1 MELLKQ
7 PLSSPL
13 SLHQQVITFCVATH
27 KAMMDV
33 ETKKMKK
40 YQKDLLE
47 YFDNVYPEIGKEI
60 EEKRQLPDE
69 LVEKIVKAA
78 EEFRDKS
85 R

>member
-1 MELLKQ
+1 MTYEGRGSIINDSKTTRDVIVME
-7 PLSSPL
+7 
-13 SLHQQVITFCVATH
+13 
-27 KAMMDV
+27 
-33 ETKKMKK
+33 KKEIKK

-60 EEKRQLPDE
+60 ETTKQLSDE